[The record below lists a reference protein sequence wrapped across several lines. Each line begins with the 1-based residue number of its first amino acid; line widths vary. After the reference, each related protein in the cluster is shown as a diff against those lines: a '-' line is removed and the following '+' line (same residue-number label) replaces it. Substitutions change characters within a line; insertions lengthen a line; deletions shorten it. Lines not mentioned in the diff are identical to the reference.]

1 MTELDT
7 PHSASRRPP
16 FLSALRVDFRL
27 ALRNI
32 LRQRRRSL
40 IAIAAIAFGI
50 ISMMLASGFIEW
62 IFWANREGVTVNQ
75 LGHIQATK
83 PGYQEW
89 GKADPFKY
97 LLPDDASALAAIHGL
112 PEVRNVTPRLS
123 FNGLISHGDS
133 TLSFIGEG
141 IDPDIDPYA
150 RYLIVAEG
158 NLLSAN
164 DPKGFILG
172 TGLAASLG
180 VKTGD
185 TIVLLAN
192 TPSGGINAIEGHV
205 RGLVSTSLKA
215 FDDSLLRMG
224 IDSARALLRV
234 SGAHVWIITL
244 RNTDMTEKAMRS
256 LETEK
261 TLTGFDLTPWMKLAD
276 FYNKTVE
283 LLTRQIAV
291 VKLIIGI
298 IIILGI
304 SNTMT
309 MSVLERTTEIGTA
322 MALGVRRRR
331 ILGLFLLEGGLLGG
345 IGGLVGVAIGSLAAS
360 LLSYVGIPMPPAPGM
375 SMGFTASIM
384 ITPAIIRDALLLA
397 VATTLLAS
405 IYPAWRA
412 SRLVIVDALRHNR

>member
-1 MTELDT
+1 MLVKPMTTLN
-7 PHSASRRPP
+7 AIQ
-16 FLSALRVDFRL
+16 VDFRL

-62 IFWANREGVTVNQ
+62 IFWANREGVAVTQ
-75 LGHIQATK
+75 LGHIQVTK
-83 PGYQEW
+83 PGYQEG
-89 GKADPFKY
+89 GKADPFAF
-97 LLPDDASALAAIHGL
+97 LLPEDSPALAAIRRL
-112 PEVRNVTPRLS
+112 PEVQSVTPRLS

-141 IDPDIDPYA
+141 IDPAVDPSA
-150 RYLIVAEG
+150 RYLIVVEG
-158 NLLSAN
+158 ALLSAN
-164 DPKGFILG
+164 DPKGILLG
-172 TGLAASLG
+172 TGLAANLG

-185 TIVLLAN
+185 TIVLLVN

-205 RGLVSTSLKA
+205 RGLVSTTMKA
-215 FDDSLLRMG
+215 FDDSLLRVG
-224 IDSARALLRV
+224 IDAARTLLRV

-244 RNTDMTEKAMRS
+244 RDTDLTGQAMRG
-256 LETEK
+256 LRPEK
-261 TLTGFDLTPWMKLAD
+261 TLAGFDVTPWMQLAD

-298 IIILGI
+298 IIILSI

-345 IGGLVGVAIGSLAAS
+345 IGGLVGVTIGSLAAS
-360 LLSYVGIPMPPAPGM
+360 IISYVGISMPPAPGM
-375 SMGFTASIM
+375 SMGFTAAII
-384 ITPAIIRDALLLA
+384 ITPAIILDALLLA